1 MYTAIYAKV
10 RINGNNHGE
19 IMSDIGV
26 KQDYPLFPT
35 LVGLYIVELE
45 TYLDEIDG
53 DFLCLFSTMVVIL
66 LYVDN
71 DVLLSLF
78 GTCPQRL

>member
-1 MYTAIYAKV
+1 
-10 RINGNNHGE
+10 
-19 IMSDIGV
+19 MSDIGV

-71 DVLLSLF
+71 DVLLSIF

>member
-1 MYTAIYAKV
+1 
-10 RINGNNHGE
+10 
-19 IMSDIGV
+19 MSDIGV

-53 DFLCLFSTMVVIL
+53 DFLYLFSTVVVIL

-71 DVLLSLF
+71 DVLLFIF